1 MQKCDRGDWVY
12 MNDLGKKVAYFR
24 KSKGFTVKE
33 LAYNLCDE
41 STLYR
46 LEQGKQIPRLEILN
60 DICLKLE
67 IPFKALFPLN
77 EEVDKLKNLCRE
89 STYLEDYLTL
99 EIALDECNKFLDK
112 IGSIYVKEEFR
123 RFIQWH
129 RAILLQKRDNRPLG
143 ALDILKTLANINS
156 CGSELDI
163 SILNSIG
170 LIHLSLNNN
179 AAAYRVYFVINNQ
192 IINHKVV
199 EDLTILPRVGYNY
212 AHTLYKLGDFHEA
225 LKIITEV
232 LYYLEKHQLMYSL
245 GKTYHMKGFLS
256 KRCGYTKE
264 AIEEF
269 QNAILVFTLTKENN
283 NLLRAK
289 KDLKDIMEE
298 NALLP

>member
-1 MQKCDRGDWVY
+1 
-12 MNDLGKKVAYFR
+12 MNDLGKKVSYFR
-24 KSKGFTVKE
+24 KSKGYTVKE
-33 LAYNLCDE
+33 LANNLCDE

-67 IPFKALFPLN
+67 IPFKVLFPLN
-77 EEVDKLKNLCRE
+77 EEVEKLKNLCRE

-99 EIALDECNKFLDK
+99 EITLDECYKVLDK
-112 IGSIYVKEEFR
+112 ISSIYTKEEFR

-129 RAILLQKRDNRPLG
+129 RSILLQERDKKPLE
-143 ALDILKTLANINS
+143 ALHILNNLANINS

-170 LIHLSLNNN
+170 LIYLSLNNN
-179 AAAYRVYFVINNQ
+179 EAANKVYFVINNK

-199 EDLTILPRVGYNY
+199 EDFTILPRVGYNY
-212 AHTLYKLGDFHEA
+212 AHTLYNLGNLHEA

-256 KRCGYTKE
+256 KKCGYISE
-264 AIEEF
+264 AIQDF
-269 QNAILVFTLTKENN
+269 QNAILVFTLTKENK

-289 KDLKDIMEE
+289 KDLKDTMEK
-298 NALLP
+298 NVK